1 MGLIIWK
8 RKSKYYSASKDIR
21 KLEFLCSKECFNLAE
36 GSCEEKKR
44 NTLETRIGYKA
55 FIRLRAFRRLLPLI
69 HIVMNFY
76 HLLRY
81 SRHIAKPKA

>member
-55 FIRLRAFRRLLPLI
+55 FIRLHLEGYYLY
-69 HIVMNFY
+69 VMNLY